1 MTNVYHFSIFF
12 STFCKRGFLIKSSW
26 LFNYSQLAFVAN
38 RKNLDQHI
46 LLFGWSVGDT
56 KNEAAIIEILN
67 DNWSP
72 KIEAHG
78 DLSFLSVLPYLV

>member
-1 MTNVYHFSIFF
+1 M
-12 STFCKRGFLIKSSW
+12 
-26 LFNYSQLAFVAN
+26 AN